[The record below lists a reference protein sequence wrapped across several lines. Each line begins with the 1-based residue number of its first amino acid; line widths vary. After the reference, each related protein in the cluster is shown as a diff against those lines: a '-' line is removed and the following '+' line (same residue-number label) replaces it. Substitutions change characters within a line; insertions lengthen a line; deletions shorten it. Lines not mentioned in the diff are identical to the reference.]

1 MVQVGDPGNTADT
14 SSFGAVA
21 YAYLIGKFE
30 VTNTA
35 YTAFLNAVAATDSNA
50 LYDTRMGSHAQGGI
64 TRSGSSGNYTY
75 AIKTGME
82 SKPVAFINWF
92 DAARFANWCANGQPT
107 GAQSNATTENG
118 AYPLNN
124 LSTGIIQKNT
134 TNPRTGQA
142 PLRWLPSENEWFKAA
157 HYKGNGTASGY
168 WEYPTRS
175 NALPGIS
182 IGSAA
187 NNANFFNS
195 VYSATQSATFSSTQV
210 YLTNVG
216 AFSGSPSAYGT
227 FDQGGNVQ
235 EWTDGIFQTS
245 NLTLRGGSWT
255 LSSNLTRSSNRPS
268 LPSAT
273 GDEFTGF
280 RLAGSLPAT
289 LSIIV
294 PPSGLP
300 QGSWGDFYNYQLG
313 VLGGLGPFTWQLLSG
328 ALPQGLELSA
338 DGRIIGIPLQS
349 GAFTFTVQVTDS
361 LGNKATLQMTLVI
374 APASNKPS
382 VNLGSGIDSGG
393 GLSTVGELQH
403 WSSMGY
409 PIQTIRSTSGNTT
422 IQPGFLR
429 TLLQLQT
436 KPQTNQ

>member
-1 MVQVGDPGNTADT
+1 MVQVGDAGNTAD
-14 SSFGAVA
+14 SSGFGAVG
-21 YAYLIGKFE
+21 YSYLIGKFE

-35 YTAFLNAVAATDSNA
+35 YTAFLNAVAATDTNA
-50 LYDTRMGSHAQGGI
+50 LYDTRMGTHAQGGI
-64 TRSGSSGNYTY
+64 TRNGTSGNFTY
-75 AIKTGME
+75 ATKSGME
-82 SKPVAFINWF
+82 NKPVAFINWF

-134 TNPRTGQA
+134 INPRTGQA
-142 PLRWLPSENEWFKAA
+142 PLRWLPTENEWFKAA
-157 HYKGNGTASGY
+157 HYKGNGTSSGY
-168 WEYPTRS
+168 WDYPTRS
-175 NALPGIS
+175 NALPGTA
-182 IGSAA
+182 IGSAV

-195 VYSATQSATFSSTQV
+195 VYSVTQNATFSATQV

-245 NLTLRGGSWT
+245 NRTLRGGSWT

-280 RLAGSLPAT
+280 RMAGALPAS
-289 LSIIV
+289 LSIIL
-294 PPSGLP
+294 PTTGLP
-300 QGSWGDFYNYQLG
+300 QGGWGDYYEYQLG
-313 VLGGLGPFTWQLLSG
+313 VLGGLGPYTWQKLSG
-328 ALPQGLELSA
+328 NLPDGITLTP
-338 DGRIIGIPLQS
+338 DGRLVGTPLQS

-361 LGNKATLQMTLVI
+361 LGNTATLQMTLI
-374 APASNKPS
+374 IGTASNNPS
-382 VNLGSGIDSGG
+382 VILGSGIDSGG
-393 GLSTVGELQH
+393 GLSTVGTFH
-403 WSSMGY
+403 NWTSMGY
-409 PIQTIRSTSGNTT
+409 PFQTIRAQSGNTT
-422 IQPGFLR
+422 IHPGFLR
-429 TLLQLQT
+429 TLIQLQT
-436 KPQTNQ
+436 APQK